1 MAYHLV
7 SRHSGVTAAVRAA
20 LDRFDRRGSGGGRR
34 RRRIERARPTAIG
47 IIHVVKPRRRR
58 RSSSSPRSADGAA
71 VARVVVSSNRRP
83 GLTNDFVRTR
93 FRLSTRSS
101 ERQRATCVRR
111 RQAAYG
117 HRCLYMT
124 SVIPLRV
131 ALYSLVCVAS
141 RRHNDTRK
149 PSLEVAPTTFFSFCD
164 PLTLTYNV
172 DLRRLPRRCKDKPAY
187 KISRSEVI

>member
-47 IIHVVKPRRRR
+47 IIHVVKPRRRRR

-141 RRHNDTRK
+141 RRRHNDTRK
-149 PSLEVAPTTFFSFCD
+149 PSLEVAPTTFSFCD
-164 PLTLTYNV
+164 PLTLTSDV
-172 DLRRLPRRCKDKPAY
+172 DLRR
-187 KISRSEVI
+187 